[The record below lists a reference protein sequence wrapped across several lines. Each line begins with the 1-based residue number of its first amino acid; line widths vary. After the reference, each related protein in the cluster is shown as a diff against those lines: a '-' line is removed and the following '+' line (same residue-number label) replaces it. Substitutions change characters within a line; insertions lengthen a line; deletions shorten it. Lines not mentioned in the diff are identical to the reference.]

1 MQMTP
6 VPTPPTKRQQ
16 DPLWK
21 TFADYYGVRAT
32 LELST
37 NVFKFPVEVQ
47 VQVKKMKKTEVNSLR
62 PLLSSMGSLEEELAY
77 SRGEATRREGAALEG
92 HLYHAK
98 AYPLTAKQVQDG
110 TENQIPEGR
119 TSPVIS
125 AKTVLLTGR
134 IGPLIEPDA
143 PGSNKNTGSLSQ
155 PDTESNKKT
164 GSLSQPAYLGKP
176 MPPWKLPHSA
186 TQPLSQPHP
195 SPSTTAP
202 QSTSVVEFIG
212 KHSAQ
217 LGSVVEFLGKHSVF
231 SAYTS
236 IVTLIS
242 DLLPP
247 FAKSKDN
254 SNFWKISNP
263 KGLGLLFPHPQ
274 SSARSYAEGSVL
286 EFHRRALRL
295 ERTAADLTTIIS
307 RIYSNKL
314 FMAALSDP
322 SMSQQ
327 MEFIV
332 HHGGAVHGSGV
343 DFWSTPNAP
352 DRESELDPKQ
362 HEVDPGVSDLSDMV
376 SWMRANR
383 DSAFS
388 RQYVVVD
395 EMTWGIPL
403 LVTIIV
409 TMGRF
414 GSKVDQSVL
423 SQAVCDV
430 FRMRSGI
437 ITEVGLCFMCC

>member
-1 MQMTP
+1 
-6 VPTPPTKRQQ
+6 
-16 DPLWK
+16 
-21 TFADYYGVRAT
+21 
-32 LELST
+32 
-37 NVFKFPVEVQ
+37 
-47 VQVKKMKKTEVNSLR
+47 
-62 PLLSSMGSLEEELAY
+62 
-77 SRGEATRREGAALEG
+77 
-92 HLYHAK
+92 
-98 AYPLTAKQVQDG
+98 
-110 TENQIPEGR
+110 
-119 TSPVIS
+119 
-125 AKTVLLTGR
+125 
-134 IGPLIEPDA
+134 
-143 PGSNKNTGSLSQ
+143 
-155 PDTESNKKT
+155 
-164 GSLSQPAYLGKP
+164 
-176 MPPWKLPHSA
+176 
-186 TQPLSQPHP
+186 
-195 SPSTTAP
+195 
-202 QSTSVVEFIG
+202 
-212 KHSAQ
+212 
-217 LGSVVEFLGKHSVF
+217 VEFLGKHSVF

-295 ERTAADLTTIIS
+295 ERTAADLTAIIS
-307 RIYSNKL
+307 RVYSNKL
-314 FMAALSDP
+314 FMAALADT

-352 DRESELDPKQ
+352 DRESEDDPKQ
-362 HEVDPGVSDLSDMV
+362 HEVDPGVSDLNDMV

-437 ITEVGLCFMCC
+437 ITEVRFLRTHHVFLVHVTNAIICKMSTGKETPAAIRRHPDGLLQSPGNHSLPAHQPGPTPQSGHTEPRGRPDALRKRGLPRRHQPLPVRHTLHGRVEDHTAHGRQRHGPLGV

>member
-1 MQMTP
+1 MTP

-21 TFADYYGVRAT
+21 TFADYYGVHAT

-77 SRGEATRREGAALEG
+77 SRGEATRREGSALEG

-110 TENQIPEGR
+110 TENQIPVSS

-134 IGPLIEPDA
+134 IGPLIETDA
-143 PGSNKNTGSLSQ
+143 VESNKNMGSLTQ
-155 PDTESNKKT
+155 PDTGSNKKT

-186 TQPLSQPHP
+186 TQPLSQPQP
-195 SPSTTAP
+195 SQGTAAT

-314 FMAALSDP
+314 FMAALADT